1 MEKRKLKFLDCSRT
15 FRQIS
20 DRSNCLAAMA
30 IMCRRS
36 KKGKHTS
43 LELRFGIHFVR
54 ERKEKE

>member
-1 MEKRKLKFLDCSRT
+1 MEKRKLKLLDYSRT

-20 DRSNCLAAMA
+20 DRSNCLAAIA

-36 KKGKHTS
+36 QKRKHIS
-43 LELRFGIHFVR
+43 LELKFGIHFVR